1 MLSVK
6 IYRNWRRN
14 FCYGIYF
21 NKFHAICKGK
31 FQKCDHIYLAIH
43 SHSALIFRL
52 RCISIAQKKNPTF
65 TWRTSTH
72 DDCADFFLPFS
83 KVQFVFIIFM
93 VFINTGAA
101 TSFLTSLYWLLS
113 PARNYLICNP
123 CPPWGGGMGVV
134 LLHHYIHAYKIIC
147 FINT

>member
-6 IYRNWRRN
+6 IYRNLRRN

-52 RCISIAQKKNPTF
+52 RCISIARKKILHLREELQHMTIV
-65 TWRTSTH
+65 RI
-72 DDCADFFLPFS
+72 FFYLSLKYNSYFHN
-83 KVQFVFIIFM
+83 ILW
-93 VFINTGAA
+93 
-101 TSFLTSLYWLLS
+101 FL
-113 PARNYLICNP
+113 
-123 CPPWGGGMGVV
+123 
-134 LLHHYIHAYKIIC
+134 
-147 FINT
+147 